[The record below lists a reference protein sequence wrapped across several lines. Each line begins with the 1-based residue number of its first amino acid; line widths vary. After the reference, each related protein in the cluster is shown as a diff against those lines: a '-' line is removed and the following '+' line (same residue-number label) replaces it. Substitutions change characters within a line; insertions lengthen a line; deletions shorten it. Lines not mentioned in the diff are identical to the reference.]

1 MPLTNE
7 QLETNPNTQRRTES
21 RLQKPL
27 QYLTIKSKQIYQ
39 SRKKYTVD
47 TGKESN
53 TNTNTFESL
62 SDQSPL
68 LDSSIKARYTH
79 QIEDDDYSNQS
90 TSAEV
95 ETKSLSERIQQN
107 HSVDYNT
114 EQVLPEEQDSN
125 SHGKDSSVLVQDT
138 FETTTTVATTANTST
153 SYQQKYSFMDT
164 VPTSTSIHNHQDESL
179 AESEIMGGYEDHHER
194 HQPSTTSFYTN
205 VRKCLH
211 FGIYNPVCSC
221 LVQYPT
227 IADEIQIHFP
237 LTAGKLLKQSK
248 MTFVGIPLFVFLLD
262 CFIILPGYLVAKVIT
277 EFGVYFLMTCT
288 IWAIG
293 RAILRLIAFPG
304 STSRLVNEIEGE
316 FQKYSI
322 KMLMHTQNTCVDL
335 ANLLI
340 SLDEENKMVVSNS
353 DTDEDYYESN
363 KMGQRK
369 RLQKLF
375 GVDVNRHGALLLWKK
390 VKQYRDRILSVFH
403 DVMDRL
409 LSPEEQRLEEIQ
421 SSRYGNNPLVGD
433 IGDLATISSRAR
445 EETVQ
450 LCKHMKAILD
460 GIEVLENAA
469 GEFLNSSAKDITK
482 RKLSQEAVQA
492 SQRLLLVSTEF
503 GSFLESLGQ
512 NDTHE
517 DESIRTS
524 LFGELMHSI
533 KGNARMIL
541 EILDPPPS
549 NSVFGLDVLRGC
561 MLSRY
566 MGAQQIWIGRPKSK
580 GSGLIDAIH
589 IPSDGNCIDPT
600 NNHTKI
606 EKVVVFCNP
615 NAGLFETSTGLGLLG
630 GNVSHSRGS
639 EITSWTD
646 FYIENGYDVIMF
658 NYSCY
663 GRSHKGKYRKQG
675 HKSGCLATAIRL
687 FKRFFLAPK
696 PSPTSL
702 KDDATVVANHL
713 IDKIGVNKMVL
724 HGESI
729 GGLSAAGATIALS
742 DREDFDDNGVP
753 ITYPSILICDRTFC
767 NLVAVA
773 QRMVGSWTGSV
784 IPLLTPWWNT
794 DVAADFLNAKC
805 KKVLAQDAA
814 DSIIHYS
821 SSLKKG
827 VSITKEIKS
836 LKTQHLSQFLEAPLT
851 YRMSDHEDVG
861 VLHSSFENLS
871 RSNEIPSPTWPTS
884 NHIDVSQA
892 FHFAACA
899 RRIGKVATNIRK
911 RQLLNSLES
920 SLEEDEEEG
929 VEITAVFSRDQA
941 NDMHKNNTPEDNVLM
956 EVWETLARCD
966 GLTGMPLG
974 ATVKEGHDCVVD
986 WLTCIL
992 TLGTQRVALAAQER
1006 TKKSSEQ
1013 KISLQNAIS
1022 IKDCDFDFYY
1032 QGYNENDDDDD
1043 NESDERISTLPI
1055 PKVLTELEIL
1065 YKAKGIEHIQHELEY
1080 SINTLRYIVDR
1091 LSDRDV
1097 VSKALRIA
1105 HFQDLQD
1112 QSPGRFLNL
1121 TCGHNNQYSVEEK
1134 IQLLSILTEA
1144 LEGGSSLA

>member
-1 MPLTNE
+1 MPHNNE
-7 QLETNPNTQRRTES
+7 QLETDPKTTQRRTTSRQES

-39 SRKKYTVD
+39 SRTKYSVD
-47 TGKESN
+47 TGTESSPTTDNHNN
-53 TNTNTFESL
+53 TVESL

-68 LDSSIKARYTH
+68 LENSTKTRYTH
-79 QIEDDDYSNQS
+79 QIEDQDYSNKNTS
-90 TSAEV
+90 TEV
-95 ETKSLSERIQQN
+95 ESKSLPERIQ
-107 HSVDYNT
+107 H
-114 EQVLPEEQDSN
+114 
-125 SHGKDSSVLVQDT
+125 HKKDSSVVVQETLVT
-138 FETTTTVATTANTST
+138 IAKTAKTTTTSF
-153 SYQQKYSFMDT
+153 QKKYPFMDT
-164 VPTSTSIHNHQDESL
+164 IPTTSIHHQDESL
-179 AESEIMGGYEDHHER
+179 AESETMGGYEDHHEH
-194 HQPSTTSFYTN
+194 HQPSTTSFYTK
-205 VRKCLH
+205 VRRCLQI
-211 FGIYNPVCSC
+211 GVYNPVCSC

-237 LTAGKLLKQSK
+237 LTAGKLLKHSK
-248 MTFVGIPLFVFLLD
+248 MTFVGIPIFVFLLD

-277 EFGVYFLMTCT
+277 EFGVYILMTLT

-340 SLDEENKMVVSNS
+340 SLDEENKMVLSNS
-353 DTDEDYYESN
+353 DTDEEYESN
-363 KMGQRK
+363 KMGQMK
-369 RLQKLF
+369 KLQKLF
-375 GVDVNRHGALLLWKK
+375 GVDANRQDALLLWKK

-445 EETVQ
+445 EETIQ
-450 LCKHMKAILD
+450 LCKHIKVILD
-460 GIEVLENAA
+460 GIEILEKAA
-469 GEFLNSSAKDITK
+469 GEFLSSSAKDISK
-482 RKLSQEAVQA
+482 RKLSQEAVHA
-492 SQRLLLVSTEF
+492 SQRLLLISTEF

-512 NDTHE
+512 NDTYE
-517 DESIRTS
+517 DEPIRTS

-533 KGNARMIL
+533 KGNAKMIL

-580 GSGLIDAIH
+580 GSGLIDAVH
-589 IPSDGNCIDPT
+589 IPSDGNFIDPT

-606 EKVVVFCNP
+606 EKVVIFCNP

-630 GNVSHSRGS
+630 GNVSNSRGS

-687 FKRFFLAPK
+687 FQRFFLAPK

-702 KDDATVVANHL
+702 KDDATIVANHL

-729 GGLSAAGATIALS
+729 GGLSAAGATVALS
-742 DREDFDDNGVP
+742 GREDFDDNDVP

-794 DVAADFLNAKC
+794 DVAADFLNARC

-851 YRMSDHEDVG
+851 YRMSDHQDVG
-861 VLHSSFENLS
+861 VLYSSFDNPS

-884 NHIDVSQA
+884 NHIDISQA
-892 FHFAACA
+892 FHFAACV

-911 RQLLNSLES
+911 RQLLNSLEP

-941 NDMHKNNTPEDNVLM
+941 NDMHKYNTPEDNILM

-992 TLGTQRVALAAQER
+992 TLGTQRVALAAEER
-1006 TKKSSEQ
+1006 SQKSSEQ
-1013 KISLQNAIS
+1013 KSSLQNAIS
-1022 IKDCDFDFYY
+1022 IKDCDFDFFYP
-1032 QGYNENDDDDD
+1032 GYNENDDDDD
-1043 NESDERISTLPI
+1043 TESVERISTLPI

-1065 YKAKGIEHIQHELEY
+1065 YKAKGIEQIQHELEY

-1097 VSKALRIA
+1097 VSKALRVA

-1112 QSPGRFLNL
+1112 QSPGRYLNL

-1144 LEGGSSLA
+1144 LERGSTLA